1 MKGYKMVLIRQNLN
15 EDRFI
20 QMEARYDGHCAEC
33 EEDIVEGDPIVWDI
47 KERKAYCETCGKEY
61 L

>member
-1 MKGYKMVLIRQNLN
+1 MVLIRQNLN